1 MLSESRF
8 CLFSLNFA
16 LLVFYLSE
24 KVVVNVPDL
33 ISFESDLNEQH
44 ESQFQQSVIA
54 IFISLFLYLLPTSP
68 FLSRIQFKSL
78 RLVCVISPFYKPLL
92 KTKTQKPLYSRRE
105 LNCDK
110 LYKNNNN
117 INHVVMFCFGLQS
130 IGCFINSNVS
140 DFNTH
145 RLEAEAKFS

>member
-1 MLSESRF
+1 M
-8 CLFSLNFA
+8 
-16 LLVFYLSE
+16 
-24 KVVVNVPDL
+24 
-33 ISFESDLNEQH
+33 NEQH

-92 KTKTQKPLYSRRE
+92 NFFFPVASNIKFVNSCWHSYYELSTKTQKPLYSRRE
-105 LNCDK
+105 LSCDK
-110 LYKNNNN
+110 LYKLQDKN

-130 IGCFINSNVS
+130 IGRFINSNVS
-140 DFNTH
+140 YFNTH
-145 RLEAEAKFS
+145 RLEAEAKFSWNF